1 MPIDLLMK
9 DSERSPLQ
17 GTLEGS
23 GQHSGSVSATDRQKN
38 LDADQ
43 DTLWPDE
50 QEPEPPVQPLTRE
63 QAQALIAR
71 YPTFSVWRFVA
82 SQAVF
87 GVLVALVWG
96 ALSGDRTALLS
107 ALYGAAV
114 AVMPNVLMARGVF
127 GRRAGRSVGGLLYWE
142 VIKIGVAGVMLAL
155 SPYLIPS
162 LSWAAMLITM
172 VLCMKVIG
180 AALLW
185 QGRMKKF

>member
-1 MPIDLLMK
+1 MK
-9 DSERSPLQ
+9 DIERSPLRDIP
-17 GTLEGS
+17 EGL
-23 GQHSGSVSATDRQKN
+23 GRNIGSERAVDRQKN
-38 LDADQ
+38 LNVDQ

-82 SQAVF
+82 AQAAF
-87 GVLVALVWG
+87 GVLVALAWG

-114 AVMPNVLMARGVF
+114 AVVPNVLMARGVF

-142 VIKIGVAGVMLAL
+142 VIKIGVAGVMLAF